1 MQKHCAEKDEQLKQA
16 ETDYRS
22 IYNSWENQCHELKFA
37 NKMKDDVLD
46 KNKGQEEKLEK
57 NDERIQ
63 ELEKEK
69 EEAIAL
75 YNVEQ
80 CKSVHY

>member
-1 MQKHCAEKDEQLKQA
+1 M
-16 ETDYRS
+16 
-22 IYNSWENQCHELKFA
+22 
-37 NKMKDDVLD
+37 
-46 KNKGQEEKLEK
+46 

-80 CKSVHY
+80 CKSVHYKEAYEGLVKFLRDRKYAKCQCLLESAGAILKSEKHLNL

>member
-1 MQKHCAEKDEQLKQA
+1 
-16 ETDYRS
+16 
-22 IYNSWENQCHELKFA
+22 
-37 NKMKDDVLD
+37 MKDDVLD